1 MPTWSSVIGG
11 RGRGGARSRLG
22 ILRDAHPRRPTARPS
37 HAMRIAIIGGLA
49 AGPAAAAEAS
59 RLGAEVVLFEQ
70 QPHVSVGA
78 CEMPYYVGGTL
89 KDGATLEVFTPE
101 ALARKKGITVHVRH
115 RVTAIDP
122 ARGRLTVDAL
132 DFGSTREETFDR
144 FILATG
150 ARARR
155 LGVPGDGA
163 PGVFSLRH
171 LADALDLDRWLNTE
185 DVRHVVIAGGGYVG
199 LEMAEAMR
207 DRGLRATILDPAGR
221 VLPTGFEAA
230 VTGQMQDAVRA
241 AGVAVRAER
250 VTEVRTDAQGRVAA
264 VRTDRGEIVGCQ
276 ALIAAIG
283 VEPRTELARAA
294 GLTIGAS
301 GGIWT
306 DAGMRTSARTVWACG
321 DVAEVYAAGRRR
333 ARGVAARPDGA
344 ADGARRGAQRGV
356 ARRDGRNVCRRD
368 RRRRRARVRRRGRR
382 RSGVTLP
389 EALEAGIDAECQQIR
404 GLSRVGQMPGA
415 VPLDVR
421 LVAERGSGRLLGGQ
435 LCGREGAALRA
446 DVLVPLV
453 RLRATA
459 RDLAEDM
466 DLLYTPPV
474 APAVD
479 PLRHAAEHLQ
489 RALDAA
495 GPRSRRSG

>member
-1 MPTWSSVIGG
+1 
-11 RGRGGARSRLG
+11 
-22 ILRDAHPRRPTARPS
+22 
-37 HAMRIAIIGGLA
+37 MRIAIIGGLA
-49 AGPAAAAEAS
+49 SGPAAAAEAS

-78 CEMPYYVGGTL
+78 CEIPYYLGRTL
-89 KDGATLEVFTPE
+89 RPGATLEVLTPE

-115 RVTAIDP
+115 RVTSIDP
-122 ARGRLTVDAL
+122 ARGRLTVEAL
-132 DFGSTREETFDR
+132 DFGSTREESFDR
-144 FILATG
+144 IILATG

-155 LGVPGDGA
+155 LGVPGDDA

-171 LADALDLDRWLNTE
+171 LDDALDLDRWLSTE
-185 DVRHVVIAGGGYVG
+185 DVRHVVIAGGGYIG

-207 DRGLRATILDPAGR
+207 DRGLRATILDPKGR
-221 VLPTGFEAA
+221 VLPSGFEAV

-241 AGVAVRAER
+241 AGVAVRGER
-250 VTEVRTDAQGRVAA
+250 VTEVRTDATGRVSA
-264 VRTDRGEIVGCQ
+264 VRTDRGELVGCQ
-276 ALIAAIG
+276 ALIVAIG
-283 VEPRTELARAA
+283 VVPRTEMARAA
-294 GLTIGAS
+294 GLKIGAS

-321 DVAEVYAAGRRR
+321 DAAEVSRTVDG
-333 ARGVAARPDGA
+333 ARLVWPLAPTSRQTARVAARNAASRGGTGA
-344 ADGARRGAQRGV
+344 AFAGVTGAVGV
-356 ARRDGRNVCRRD
+356 
-368 RRRRRARVRRRGRR
+368 RAFGVEVA
-382 RSGVTLP
+382 SVGVTLP
-389 EALEAGIDAECQQIR
+389 EALAAGLDAECQQIR

-415 VPLDVR
+415 VPIDVR

-453 RLRATA
+453 RMGATA

-466 DLLYTPPV
+466 DLIYTPPV
-474 APAVD
+474 APSVD
-479 PLRHAAEHLQ
+479 PLRRCAERLV

-495 GPRSRRSG
+495 GPRRSR